1 MNQYFLLDI
10 PLRHGY
16 IQHKPALKK
25 LLKIVFP
32 NIDES
37 TMWDD
42 NNHYTCDEVNDAIDK
57 YFKQTFKKN
66 TPRLCLDHFVE
77 LFSDG
82 TGTFDS
88 YQTSIKK
95 AIHEVVNHKDVILKN
110 INERCK

>member
-42 NNHYTCDEVNDAIDK
+42 KNHYTCDEVNDAIDK
-57 YFKQTFKKN
+57 YFKQLFKKN
-66 TPRLCLDHFVE
+66 TPMLCLDKFVV
-77 LFSDG
+77 LFGDG
-82 TGTFDS
+82 TFKSD
-88 YQTSIKK
+88 QAIKQ
-95 AIHEVVNHKDVILKN
+95 AIREVVNHKDVILKN